1 MIFALALAVRVV
13 SAVRLG
19 SAAFAV
25 SPVVAVSTVA
35 APPVTAMAVAPD
47 GKSILV
53 GSQAGVEVRSYPAL
67 ERIRTLRTEIPNVHD
82 LAISPDGKLLAV
94 AGGIPGKRGLIDFF
108 SWPEGKLLRSATV
121 HRDCVYKLAWRSDSA
136 SVLTAGGG
144 ANVCLVQVGT
154 GKLVQTLDGHS
165 KGVLAVAFL
174 PGEEHLVSAGLD
186 ESVRLWTAKTG
197 EPVRS
202 FANHTQP
209 VTDLAVRPGT
219 EAKTPPTLVSV
230 SEDRTVRLWQPTVGR
245 LVRFAR
251 LDTVPV
257 AVEWSKDGNRI
268 LTACKDGRVR
278 VIDPETMDVTA
289 TQQAIDGVAY
299 CLAVAPDGHVLV
311 GGRGGQVTRVAVK
324 N

>member
-1 MIFALALAVRVV
+1 VILALALF
-13 SAVRLG
+13 L
-19 SAAFAV
+19 
-25 SPVVAVSTVA
+25 A
-35 APPVTAMAVAPD
+35 APPVTAIAVAPD
-47 GKSILV
+47 GKSVLV
-53 GSQAGVEVRSYPAL
+53 GSQAGVEARSYPSL
-67 ERIRTLRTEIPNVHD
+67 EPTRSLPTEIPNVHD
-82 LAISPDGKLLAV
+82 LAFSPDGKLLAV
-94 AGGIPGKRGLIDFF
+94 AGGLPGKRGLIDFF
-108 SWPEGKLLRSATV
+108 AWPEGKLLRSASV
-121 HRDCVYKLAWRSDSA
+121 HRDCVYKVAWRSDSA

-144 ANVCLVQVGT
+144 ANVCVVQVET
-154 GKLVQTLDGHS
+154 GKVVQTLDGHS

-174 PGEEHLVSAGLD
+174 PGEEQLVSAGLD

-219 EAKTPPTLVSV
+219 DAKTPPTLVSV

-257 AVEWSKDGNRI
+257 AVAWSRGGDRI

-278 VIDPETMDVTA
+278 VIDPDTMNVTETLA
-289 TQQAIDGVAY
+289 GIDGVAY
-299 CLAVAPDGHVLV
+299 CLAVTPDGHVLV
-311 GGRGGQVTRVAVK
+311 GGRGGQVKRIGVK
-324 N
+324 H